1 LIVVEFQ
8 PNPFKEQGMKQLK
21 GNPSRRSALKAGF
34 GLMAFRCLLGSTR
47 FVEESAVQNVSELPD
62 LMFIKWSH
70 GSFLSVSKIDAAA
83 SMFTIANSSGVITS
97 KFNFSLPD
105 ASRLWIHDFDLD
117 SSGAVVFCGQC
128 DSAGGQLA
136 PFIAIKSP
144 QAEGFEVIRT
154 APFVPSL
161 LSVAPDGTFYVAG
174 REFSNPNG
182 HVIRHLTRTGSP
194 IASMFPAS
202 QFQTVPQRME
212 SGYLV
217 ATARRIGWYS
227 PIDGEAVYVEMSPDL
242 SSSSLAPGIA
252 AGQGRVLGF
261 ALTVRRR
268 ISHLGV

>member
-1 LIVVEFQ
+1 
-8 PNPFKEQGMKQLK
+8 
-21 GNPSRRSALKAGF
+21 
-34 GLMAFRCLLGSTR
+34 
-47 FVEESAVQNVSELPD
+47 
-62 LMFIKWSH
+62 
-70 GSFLSVSKIDAAA
+70 LSVSKSDAAA
-83 SMFTIANSSGVITS
+83 PPFTIANGNGVVTS
-97 KFNFSLPD
+97 EFKFSLPD

-128 DSAGGQLA
+128 YSSEGQLA
-136 PFIAIKSP
+136 PFIAIKSR
-144 QAEGFEVIRT
+144 QASGFEVIRT
-154 APFVPSL
+154 APFFPWL

-174 REFSNPNG
+174 REKSNLEG

-217 ATARRIGWYS
+217 ATAGRIGWYS

-261 ALTVRRR
+261 ALTESGGAYLTWGSDEGKGLPNYMFDRTSNRWNPM
-268 ISHLGV
+268 SLSLPGEHLFRLRGQENGRLVFRGPKATHFVTPITE